1 MLATHI
7 VDHPIASTEHVRA
20 TQIGHSLHRVNVP
33 RWPHLLATVTMA
45 MDSMVDQIAPLMLS
59 MRLSIDVCKK
69 ERKKKTKRK
78 TKCKNYYL
86 NFAVQIAIFNAKMSK
101 FQLTTIPGKCI
112 NTDSLKHCGWFVVCG
127 FAEIYIILY
136 ITIATTV
143 L

>member
-69 ERKKKTKRK
+69 ERKKNETKNEMQK
-78 TKCKNYYL
+78 L
-86 NFAVQIAIFNAKMSK
+86 LFEF
-101 FQLTTIPGKCI
+101 
-112 NTDSLKHCGWFVVCG
+112 CGADRYF
-127 FAEIYIILY
+127 
-136 ITIATTV
+136 
-143 L
+143 